1 MKKLRNPYMQYDGYN
16 CFGCSSENVHG
27 LQMEFYENDEGV
39 ISYWEPKDRFQ
50 GYHDVLHG
58 GIQATLM
65 DEIASWFVLVKLKTA
80 GVTAKLEIRYK
91 KPVYTHQGKITLTAN
106 LKEMRR
112 RIAVVSVELYN
123 SEEELCAEG
132 DISYFTYTPEVAKK
146 KLSLPDPDSFYA
158 E

>member
-1 MKKLRNPYMQYDGYN
+1 MKKLKNPYMQYDGYN
-16 CFGCSSENVHG
+16 CFACSSENMHG
-27 LQMEFYENDEGV
+27 LQMEFYEDEDGV
-39 ISYWEPKDRFQ
+39 VSYWEPKERFQ
-50 GYHDVLHG
+50 GYHNVLHG

-80 GVTAKLEIRYK
+80 GVTAKLEIKYK
-91 KPVYTHQGKITLTAN
+91 KPVYTNKGKITLKAT

-112 RIAVVSVELYN
+112 RIAVVSVALYN

-132 DISYFTYTPEVAKK
+132 DVSYFTYKPEVAKK
-146 KLSLPDPDSFYA
+146 KLFYPEHESFYA